1 MTRAELQDVNAQ
13 KASTNDR
20 SDKTTDRQKKEA
32 RMATSRERLQKRQGT
47 DVMLQGV
54 CKKRRF
60 GDEVIFELTNSSSGR
75 VITKELSSLSGT
87 QNSGCKVPE
96 QLMQSSSRSPAGETK
111 SNYRSSAG
119 GTQSNCRSSAG
130 KAQIMKKI

>member
-32 RMATSRERLQKRQGT
+32 RMATPRERLQKRQGT

-60 GDEVIFELTNSSSGR
+60 GVEINLELTDGP
-75 VITKELSSLSGT
+75 KGP
-87 QNSGCKVPE
+87 G
-96 QLMQSSSRSPAGETK
+96 A
-111 SNYRSSAG
+111 
-119 GTQSNCRSSAG
+119 
-130 KAQIMKKI
+130 